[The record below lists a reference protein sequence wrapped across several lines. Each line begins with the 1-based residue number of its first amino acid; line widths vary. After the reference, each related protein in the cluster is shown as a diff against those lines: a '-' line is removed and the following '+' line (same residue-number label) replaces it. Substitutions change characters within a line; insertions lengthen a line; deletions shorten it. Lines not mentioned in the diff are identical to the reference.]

1 MWSSSVSAGCIFEM
15 NFALYF
21 FLIIEFCVDVLITEP
36 RFRVTS
42 TLLRGGTLKKVQC
55 MHPV

>member
-15 NFALYF
+15 NFAFYF
-21 FLIIEFCVDVLITEP
+21 FLIVEFCVDVLITGP

-42 TLLRGGTLKKVQC
+42 TLLRDGTLEKVQC